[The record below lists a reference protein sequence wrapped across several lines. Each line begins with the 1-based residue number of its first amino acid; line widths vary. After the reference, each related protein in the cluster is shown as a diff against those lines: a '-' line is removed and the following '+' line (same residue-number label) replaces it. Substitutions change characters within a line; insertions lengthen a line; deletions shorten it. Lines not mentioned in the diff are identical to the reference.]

1 MTPEAPELRSLAAR
15 LDALGDRL
23 QALEVRVP
31 ALVTSPTEEA
41 TEFILRDERGEIRA
55 RLGMP
60 DYAPRLTFYD
70 RVGTELLRIGLRRDG
85 APTIQLGEREF
96 RWRRRDWQNRGKR
109 TKTAW
114 RCRRRAG
121 TRARERFGGGCEF
134 GEADDSQGDEG

>member
-1 MTPEAPELRSLAAR
+1 MTPELPDLKLLTTRLEHLAERLAR
-15 LDALGDRL
+15 LEVQVRGLVESQTVEAREFVVKDEQGGIRGRL
-23 QALEVRVP
+23 EMQEY
-31 ALVTSPTEEA
+31 
-41 TEFILRDERGEIRA
+41 G
-55 RLGMP
+55 
-60 DYAPRLTFYD
+60 PRLVFYD